1 MNAQPI
7 NQPSLKKKRTRS
19 RGERLDNKFKQD
31 YRYMDRNITECLN
44 DYLSHTNNNEKLE
57 RVQFSNFNSKIKKE
71 KLREHFLSNE
81 NNQSV
86 IDFLCEQPEIKDFL
100 NKTFQEVYDTYYI
113 KEEELPFKTDKFISI
128 TKLNEEKEKKK
139 QQLEIV
145 LNDKNWINNKPLS
158 VQNFKA
164 HSKPL
169 KEFFKTIKQFIN
181 DKLDESGNTLKLRRV
196 PELKRKIFLNKT
208 KLKDFWSRKGRKASE
223 EEMKDVLDCVAKQE
237 KSIKN
242 ILESTLEN
250 LLNEYYRNKTPNF
263 GKNDDI
269 ETETETSVQLYTD
282 NDKILFNVNTNY
294 SINDNQEQTTKNE
307 TQYKT
312 NAIGNVNFNH
322 NPKEMPEE
330 KINSNQSSQDILEGS
345 KEEIPI
351 FMEC

>member
-7 NQPSLKKKRTRS
+7 NQSSLKKKRS
-19 RGERLDNKFKQD
+19 RGERLDNKFKHD

-44 DYLSHTNNNEKLE
+44 DCLSHTNNNKELK
-57 RVQFSNFNSKIKKE
+57 RVQFSKFNSKIKEK
-71 KLREHFLSNE
+71 KLREHFLLNE
-81 NNQSV
+81 ENQSV
-86 IDFLCEQPEIKDFL
+86 IDFLCEQPEIKNFL

-158 VQNFKA
+158 VQNFKV

-169 KEFFKTIKQFIN
+169 KEFFKTIRQFIN
-181 DKLDESGNTLKLRRV
+181 HKLDESGNALRLRGV
-196 PELKRKIFLNKT
+196 PELTRKIFLNKT
-208 KLKDFWSRKGRKASE
+208 KLKDFWSRKGRTASE
-223 EEMKDVLDCVAKQE
+223 EEIKDRLNYVAKQE
-237 KSIKN
+237 KSIEN

-250 LLNEYYRNKTPNF
+250 LLNEYCRNKTPNF

-269 ETETETSVQLYTD
+269 ETETETSVQFYTD
-282 NDKILFNVNTNY
+282 NDKILFTVNINY

-307 TQYKT
+307 TQYET
-312 NAIGNVNFNH
+312 NVRGNVNFNH

-330 KINSNQSSQDILEGS
+330 KINSNQSNQHIFEGS
-345 KEEIPI
+345 KEENPI
-351 FMEC
+351 FM